1 MARLATGIA
10 HIEAARA
17 LVKSA
22 TTADELRQAQSVLLP
37 LEHKLSISQTAAII
51 GRSVGVTC
59 SMRTRFARV
68 ADGVERAP
76 RKKTEL
82 RNRAHADLTQES
94 AALDAVLNTAS
105 VGGVVIIPRLKA
117 DIEAKLGS
125 SVSLSGLY
133 RMLHRHGWRKLA
145 PDTRHPQGDAEAR
158 EAWKKNSP
166 RVWSKS

>member
-51 GRSVGVTC
+51 GRSVGVT
-59 SMRTRFARV
+59 
-68 ADGVERAP
+68 DGVERAP

-125 SVSLSGLY
+125 PVSLSGLY

>member
-82 RNRAHADLTQES
+82 RNRAHADLES

-125 SVSLSGLY
+125 PVSLSGLY